1 MTRDDRRREW
11 VTPFDHVHGLEDHV
25 ADIAKDAVDDGL
37 GKDAIEQA
45 LRDAA
50 DEIGEYETRVE
61 PRRSEP
67 ADFGGG
73 DSTGVQ
79 DL

>member
-1 MTRDDRRREW
+1 MAVMQRRTISLSDEVDERVNEELE
-11 VTPFDHVHGLEDHV
+11 HGDSRS
-25 ADIAKDAVDDGL
+25 AVFE
-37 GKDAIEQA
+37 AA
-45 LRDAA
+45 LREYYDDLEAA
-50 DEIGEYETRVE
+50 HTAHDE